1 MSRKKA
7 NVERDTVL
15 TFPEKLGSFDI
26 KMLKDPDI

>member
-1 MSRKKA
+1 MSPKKT

-15 TFPEKLGSFDI
+15 TFPEKLGSFDV